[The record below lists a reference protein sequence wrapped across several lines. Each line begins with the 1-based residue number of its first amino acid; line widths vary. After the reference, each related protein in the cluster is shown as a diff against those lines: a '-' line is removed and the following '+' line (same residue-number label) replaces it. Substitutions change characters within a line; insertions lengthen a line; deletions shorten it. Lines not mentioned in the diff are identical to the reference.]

1 MSFYETQLVNPRST
15 LELNVGVGGPQELD
29 ENMRQWAS
37 GPQWSSN
44 LWLKLH

>member
-1 MSFYETQLVNPRST
+1 MSLYETQLVNPRST
-15 LELNVGVGGPQELD
+15 VELNVGVGPQELD
-29 ENMRQWAS
+29 ENKRQWAS